1 MIKLLIH
8 LVFLNL
14 TEIRRIK
21 NKSKEQDALYNVET
35 LYNARNSVIKFF
47 DDYTS
52 VVSENKYKTIHGE
65 GIEILILKEI
75 IQRLPKGFTH
85 VKPGNTSENVLI
97 EVC

>member
-1 MIKLLIH
+1 MI
-8 LVFLNL
+8 
-14 TEIRRIK
+14 
-21 NKSKEQDALYNVET
+21 SET
-35 LYNARNSVIKFF
+35 
-47 DDYTS
+47 
-52 VVSENKYKTIHGE
+52 KYKTIHGE